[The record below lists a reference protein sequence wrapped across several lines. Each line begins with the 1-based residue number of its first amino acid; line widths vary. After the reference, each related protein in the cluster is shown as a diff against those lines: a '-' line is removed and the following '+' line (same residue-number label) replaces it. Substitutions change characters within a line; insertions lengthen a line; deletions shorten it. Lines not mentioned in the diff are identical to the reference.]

1 MAFRLFASAA
11 LRSAT
16 RPSTVPIRTFVTRS
30 ISPRIQPAVRPQLWS
45 NQRFYSAGGAL
56 SKEDVTARI
65 LDVLK
70 SFEKVDGAKLT
81 PTSSFAEDL
90 GLDSLDSV
98 EVVMAVEEEFAIEIP
113 DAEADEIKTVQQA
126 IDYILKTPE
135 AH

>member
-16 RPSTVPIRTFVTRS
+16 RRSTVPTRTFVTRS
-30 ISPRIQPAVRPQLWS
+30 ITPRIQPAVRPQLWS

-70 SFEKVDGAKLT
+70 SFEKVDGAKVCVLRRRFMFQ
-81 PTSSFAEDL
+81 SQRMKF
-90 GLDSLDSV
+90 
-98 EVVMAVEEEFAIEIP
+98 
-113 DAEADEIKTVQQA
+113 
-126 IDYILKTPE
+126 
-135 AH
+135 